1 MEARLSTISNKEIT
15 TGDSA
20 VSGLLNG
27 LIGGAAMA
35 LVIALVQP
43 GLRAGFHLPDLFLG
57 GNTRSPAAGAA
68 DAPRGILHLRDDLRA
83 AAAFGPVW
91 SA

>member
-35 LVIALVQP
+35 LVIALFSLVSGQ
-43 GLRAGFHLPDLFLG
+43 GFTYLTFFSAETPV
-57 GNTRSPAAGAA
+57 
-68 DAPRGILHLRDDLRA
+68 PRCRGC
-83 AAAFGPVW
+83 
-91 SA
+91 